1 MHIDNLS
8 VENSTL
14 CTQLPATLAV
24 TNLIFH
30 TKGMGFFH
38 TAAQSHATARSHATA
53 QQAYHKHRHVR
64 AKHTQRQRT
73 FLHHMQRILVAL
85 CAAAAVWCFLQALGA
100 LIPTQTMLVASHAI
114 SRGSQLS
121 KQDVRSVSIRSTSSM
136 AHLITIH
143 EVVGSIAQID
153 IAAGT
158 PLSRTLISNAP
169 LPPQSHTVIEIPIAS
184 SRQYAIPGQYI
195 SLVTVNTTCEEDM
208 VQSTIEQDTQHN
220 PSQSTENT
228 ENTEKIEP
236 SESVGLTDSDNQ
248 TRVCTIVPKALVVT
262 SEANNSS
269 NTQSTFTTNTS
280 GENKQTISLS
290 LPPEEALQ
298 CLQLVAQG
306 SPLLALQA

>member
-14 CTQLPATLAV
+14 CTQLPVTLAV
-24 TNLIFH
+24 PNLIHH

-38 TAAQSHATARSHATA
+38 TAAQSHATA
-53 QQAYHKHRHVR
+53 QQAYRKHRHVR

-114 SRGSQLS
+114 PRGSQLS

-143 EVVGSIAQID
+143 EAVGSIAQID
-153 IAAGT
+153 IAADT

-228 ENTEKIEP
+228 ENTENTEKIEP

-290 LPPEEALQ
+290 LPPEEALR

-306 SPLLALQA
+306 SPLLVLQA